1 MPRRANLSKARDR
14 AANTAA
20 ANSVLSRQNE
30 ERSLI
35 LLDKIGGRPDGDTRS
50 LNQEHISELVNSIS
64 VLGLISPLTVDQN
77 YQLLAGAHRRAA
89 LQKLS
94 EENPKRYSELFGDG
108 VPVRIMDFDAR
119 TNPVDALQI
128 EVEENTQRR
137 NYTVAEIREAA
148 RKLESAGYERL
159 RGRPAPGQKSLNR
172 ELMSVFR
179 LSRRR
184 ITDILSTESERSEH
198 PCSLLSDLRTYLK
211 RTEKIYE
218 SIEDP
223 ESSKAMQRLHRDLK
237 KLTSSLKATIKEE
250 EQAQG
255 E

>member
-14 AANTAA
+14 AANTTAA
-20 ANSVLSRQNE
+20 KSVLSKQNE

-35 LLDKIGGRPDGDTRS
+35 LLNKISDRPDGDTRP
-50 LNQEHISELVNSIS
+50 LNQEHIAELVNSIS

-89 LQKLS
+89 LLKLS
-94 EENPKRYSELFGDG
+94 EENPKRYLELFGDG
-108 VPVRIMDFDAR
+108 IPVRIMDFDAEM
-119 TNPVDALQI
+119 NPVEALQI

-148 RKLESAGYERL
+148 RKLENAGYERL

-184 ITDILSTESERSEH
+184 ITDILSVDPERSEH
-198 PCSLLSDLRTYLK
+198 GCSLLSDLRTFLK

-223 ESSKAMQRLHRDLK
+223 ESSKTMQRLHRDLK
-237 KLTSSLKATIKEE
+237 KLTSSLKATIKEK

-255 E
+255 

>member
-14 AANTAA
+14 AANTTAA
-20 ANSVLSRQNE
+20 ETVLSRQNE
-30 ERSLI
+30 ERSLVF
-35 LLDKIGGRPDGDTRS
+35 LDKISGRPEGDTRP

-77 YQLLAGAHRRAA
+77 YKLLAGAHRRAA
-89 LQKLS
+89 LQQLS
-94 EENPKRYSELFGDG
+94 GENPKRYSELFGNG
-108 VPVRIMDFDAR
+108 VPVRIMDFDAE
-119 TNPVDALQI
+119 THPVDALQV

-148 RKLESAGYERL
+148 RKLERAGYERL

-184 ITDILSTESERSEH
+184 ITDILSADLERSEH
-198 PCSLLSDLRTYLK
+198 PCSLLSDLRIYLR
-211 RTEKIYE
+211 RTEKLYE
-218 SIEDP
+218 SIENP
-223 ESSKAMQRLHRDLK
+223 EASKARQRLHKNLEKLISNLK
-237 KLTSSLKATIKEE
+237 VVIKEE
-250 EQAQG
+250 EKAQG
-255 E
+255 